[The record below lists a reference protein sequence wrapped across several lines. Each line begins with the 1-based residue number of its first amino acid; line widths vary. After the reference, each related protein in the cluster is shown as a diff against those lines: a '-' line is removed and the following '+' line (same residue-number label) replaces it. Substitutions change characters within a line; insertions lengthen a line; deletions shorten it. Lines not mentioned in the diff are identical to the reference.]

1 MTPRI
6 SSYWLYFVTAT
17 SYVLAKNLVNS
28 MKTEVI
34 CQPNNLVEL
43 LQISLIDYNTA
54 IKLAFDKIEQN
65 QVISSWKDAQTSN
78 VIQRRHIALYRSAC
92 QWLLYRY
99 PQPQAGACSAFARQN
114 LEHWWQKEA
123 GITATGCGKSG
134 AF

>member
-1 MTPRI
+1 MLLKVCQNKRSEAAHFRGAGNDAPHI
-6 SSYWLYFVTAT
+6 IVLALFVTAT

-65 QVISSWKDAQTSN
+65 QVISS
-78 VIQRRHIALYRSAC
+78 
-92 QWLLYRY
+92 
-99 PQPQAGACSAFARQN
+99 
-114 LEHWWQKEA
+114 
-123 GITATGCGKSG
+123 
-134 AF
+134 